1 MADGYLNFDTKINTD
16 GFNRGLSAIGN
27 LVKGAG
33 SQVSALGKS
42 FLPVTAAVTGVGA
55 AAAKTTIDFTKL
67 YESTM
72 VVFEKMLGGKSAA
85 NELYDSLLSIA
96 TASTYS
102 QEAFLTAG
110 KKLVGM
116 GVNAQDTTKYMQ
128 AITDAVA
135 GFGGTAENLT
145 NVAENFAKISTAGRL
160 SMEDVNML
168 SDNGIQALKI
178 LGNQYGKTTDEI
190 RDMISDGAI
199 PAKDAM
205 DKLAEGIEEG
215 TDGVNGMTAAMKGM
229 SLAMKGKTLT
239 GALDSLNSGFRA
251 FALNLTGINPTLK
264 ENDEGYEESTKR
276 LQQLTAAI
284 STVAGILPSLSS
296 LFTSVTEGVGLLL
309 DKLVGANVAFDE
321 ASGKWQNV
329 GGILGTIQEKLESMD
344 PGKLQQIGNVIL
356 GMAAAGAVLPVV
368 GGGIGKVGNAVDLLG
383 QVIAPVEKG
392 ITGLP
397 ETFQHAGKNMKPA
410 VKSFG
415 NLKDAILLPVADLP
429 KAFQGVAGRLTDT
442 LSSVSGKITGTF
454 GKIGPTLQSR
464 FPGISSALSNMGSY
478 LGAWGEET
486 VSALSEI
493 PARLSES
500 FGKIGSAL
508 QSRFHGISSALSNMG
523 SYLGAW
529 GGTVGKAFQGVVKSV
544 GNFAPGFISMLK
556 FGAIAGALV
565 AGLGLLQGQFG
576 DQIGAFLQTAAEKGP
591 EVIAQFC
598 NGISS
603 SLPEL
608 ITQGA
613 VLIQNLLQAI
623 TANIP
628 AIISGG
634 VQIIAGLVTGIAQQ
648 LPTLVPMAIQM
659 ILTIVQSL
667 LQNIPQLIS
676 AGLQLIMGLG
686 QGLVNAIPM
695 LISAA
700 PVIIRTLVT
709 GIVQNLPNIILVGI
723 QLLLALVNG
732 VVQAIPQLLAMIPE
746 IFSAFVDGILSVDWL
761 SVGKQILSSI
771 VDGIKSIGT
780 NLWNAVEEIFDD
792 GEGKSKEKGV
802 EHGQGY
808 AQGIESTK
816 ETVQASASGV
826 AQAGTDSYVAT
837 LEANSEFLNTSTM
850 NYANYSIDGFQS
862 AGVEI
867 AFSTEAQAATDGVA
881 NVLNAGSESLYTS
894 SYGAA
899 TGANEGVKAAGMPGT
914 FAAEGVQAVLGLGA
928 SMASQTGT
936 VSDAAGQVTDAAQI
950 TVSGADLCSAYS
962 NVGAQAIQSLAGSIT
977 SSSPQVN
984 SAANSVATAAI
995 TGLTSGKMPDKAKQ
1009 EGKKFI
1015 QALSSSI
1022 KSGTGTV
1029 RSAVTSVMNAA
1040 KSAANGLSGSG
1051 YSVGQ
1056 MFSAGIANGI
1066 RSGQYGIAAAA
1077 AQVANAAVQA
1087 AKQNLDINSPSK
1099 VGAWIGEMFDSGI
1112 AKGIGGNVS
1121 GILDSVGKMTGAIE
1135 NGTVSALN
1143 ALQRQALQGMT
1154 CAAGGRFVSY
1164 GRSQGQAAD
1173 SQPLPVYVQ
1182 TKATL
1187 VLQDGRV
1194 IAEVT
1199 TPYVDANIGDNV
1211 EKKGRYL
1218 K

>member
-16 GFNRGLSAIGN
+16 GFNKGLSAIGR

-42 FLPVTAAVTGVGA
+42 FLPVTAAVTGVGV

-72 VVFEKMLGGKSAA
+72 VVFEKMLGGKNAA

-96 TASTYS
+96 KASTFS

-116 GVNAQDTTKYMQ
+116 GVDAQDTTKYMQ

-135 GFGGTAENLT
+135 GFGGTSENLT

-296 LFTSVTEGVGLLL
+296 LFTSVTEGIGALL

-329 GGILGTIQEKLESMD
+329 GGILGTLQEKLDSMD
-344 PGKLQQIGNVIL
+344 PGKLQQIGNMIL

-397 ETFQHAGKNMKPA
+397 EVFKHAGSNIKTA
-410 VKSFG
+410 AKSFG
-415 NLKDAILLPVADLP
+415 NLKDAILLP
-429 KAFQGVAGRLTDT
+429 
-442 LSSVSGKITGTF
+442 LSDIPEGMRELWETGPGGKMIDALSRVSGKMTKAF
-454 GKIGPTLQSR
+454 GKIGP
-464 FPGISSALSNMGSY
+464 
-478 LGAWGEET
+478 
-486 VSALSEI
+486 
-493 PARLSES
+493 
-500 FGKIGSAL
+500 AL
-508 QSRFHGISSALSNMG
+508 QSKFPEISSVLSSMS

-529 GGTVGKAFQGVVKSV
+529 GGTVGEAFQGVVKSV
-544 GNFAPGFISMLK
+544 GNFAPGFIGMLK

-591 EVIAQFC
+591 EVITQFC

-603 SLPEL
+603 NLPSL
-608 ITQGA
+608 IAQGA
-613 VLIQNLLQAI
+613 ILIQNLLQAI

-628 AIISGG
+628 AIIAGG
-634 VQIIAGLVTGIAQQ
+634 VQIIASLVTGIAQQ
-648 LPTLVPMAIQM
+648 LPSLVPMALQM

-667 LQNIPQLIS
+667 LQNLPQLIS
-676 AGLQLIMGLG
+676 AGLQLVMGLG
-686 QGLVNAIPM
+686 QGLINAIPL

-732 VVQAIPQLLAMIPE
+732 IVQAIPQLLAMIPE
-746 IFSAFVDGILSVDWL
+746 IFSAFAEGIMSVDWL
-761 SVGKQILSSI
+761 SVGRQILSAI

-780 NLWNAVEEIFDD
+780 SLWDAVTEIFDD
-792 GEGKSKEKGV
+792 GEGKAKEKGI
-802 EHGQGY
+802 EQGQEY
-808 AQGIESTK
+808 AKGIESTK
-816 ETVQASASGV
+816 EAVQMSTSGV
-826 AQAGTDSYVAT
+826 AQAGTDTYVST
-837 LEANSEFLNTSTM
+837 LEANAEFLNTSTM
-850 NYANYSIDGFQS
+850 NFANYSINGFQA
-862 AGVEI
+862 AGVPI
-867 AFSTEAQAATDGVA
+867 AFSTEAQAATDGTV
-881 NVLNAGSESLYTS
+881 NVLNAGGESLYTS

-899 TGANEGVKAAGMPGT
+899 TGANEGIKAADMPGA
-914 FAAEGVQAVLGLGA
+914 FSAEGVQAVLGLGA
-928 SMASQTGT
+928 SMSSQTGT

-950 TVSGADLCSAYS
+950 TVSGADLCGAYS
-962 NVGAQAIQSLAGSIT
+962 NVGVQAIQSLAGSIT

-984 SAANSVATAAI
+984 SAAKAAATAAI

-1009 EGKKFI
+1009 EGTKFI
-1015 QALSSSI
+1015 KALASSI

-1029 RSAVTSVMNAA
+1029 KAAVTAVMNAA
-1040 KSAANGLSGSG
+1040 KAAANGLAGSG
-1051 YSVGQ
+1051 YSAGQ
-1056 MFSAGIANGI
+1056 MFSAGIAGGI
-1066 RSGQYGIAAAA
+1066 RSGQSGIAAAA
-1077 AQVANAAVQA
+1077 AQVARAAVQA
-1087 AKQNLDINSPSK
+1087 AKQNLDIHSPSK
-1099 VGAWIGEMFDSGI
+1099 VGAWIGEMFDTGI
-1112 AKGIGGNVS
+1112 AKGISGNVS
-1121 GILDSVGKMTGAIE
+1121 GILDSVGRMTGALE
-1135 NGTVSALN
+1135 DGTFLALSS
-1143 ALQRQALQGMT
+1143 LQQQAVQGMT
-1154 CAAGGRFVSY
+1154 GEIGRSYVSY
-1164 GRSQGQAAD
+1164 GQSQGQAAD
-1173 SQPLPVYVQ
+1173 KPAVPIYVQ

-1187 VLQDGRV
+1187 VLQDGRA

-1199 TPYVDANIGDNV
+1199 TPYVDANIGNNV
-1211 EKKGRYL
+1211 EKKVRYL

>member
-96 TASTYS
+96 KASTFS

-135 GFGGTAENLT
+135 GFGGTSENLT

-296 LFTSVTEGVGLLL
+296 LFTSVTEGIGILLE
-309 DKLVGANVAFDE
+309 KLVGANVAFDE

-368 GGGIGKVGNAVDLLG
+368 GGGIGKVGSAIDLLG

-397 ETFQHAGKNMKPA
+397 EAFKHAGGNMKTA
-410 VKSFG
+410 AKSFG
-415 NLKDAILLPVADLP
+415 NLKDAILLPVADIP
-429 KAFQGVAGRLTDT
+429 KAFQGVMSKITDT
-442 LSSVSGKITGTF
+442 VSLVSGKITGTF
-454 GKIGPTLQSR
+454 GKIGPALQSK
-464 FPGISSALSNMGSY
+464 FPGISSALSS
-478 LGAWGEET
+478 
-486 VSALSEI
+486 
-493 PARLSES
+493 
-500 FGKIGSAL
+500 
-508 QSRFHGISSALSNMG
+508 MG

-529 GGTVGKAFQGVVKSV
+529 GGTVGEAFQGVIKSV

-591 EVIAQFC
+591 EVITQFC

-603 SLPEL
+603 NLPAL
-608 ITQGA
+608 IAQGA

-634 VQIIAGLVTGIAQQ
+634 VQIIASLVTGIAQQ

-659 ILTIVQSL
+659 ILTIIQSL
-667 LQNIPQLIS
+667 LQNIPQLINAGIQLS
-676 AGLQLIMGLG
+676 AGIG
-686 QGLVNAIPM
+686 QGLINAIPM

-709 GIVQNLPNIILVGI
+709 GIVQNLPVIILAGI

-792 GEGKSKEKGV
+792 GEGEAEEKGRNA
-802 EHGQGY
+802 GQKY
-808 AQGIESTK
+808 AQGVEST
-816 ETVQASASGV
+816 TVDAQTSA
-826 AQAGTDSYVAT
+826 ANVAT
-837 LEANSEFLNTSTM
+837 AATNSFVFTMDSNGELVNQATWNMGNTANNGLQMASVPAAFSMNAQDAANGLITTLNENDLGAFSAAQLIGTEANSGIGS
-850 NYANYSIDGFQS
+850 ANMG
-862 AGVEI
+862 G
-867 AFSTEAQAATDGVA
+867 AFSNEGTQAGQE
-881 NVLNAGSESLYTS
+881 LSSSLS
-894 SYGAA
+894 GQ
-899 TGANEGVKAAGMPGT
+899 TGAVSAA
-914 FAAEGVQAVLGLGA
+914 
-928 SMASQTGT
+928 ASQVAGT
-936 VSDAAGQVTDAAQI
+936 AESSLSNVNL
-950 TVSGADLCSAYS
+950 SGSYS
-962 NVGAQAIQSLAGSIT
+962 NVGLQAMQGLAGSIT

-984 SAANSVATAAI
+984 SAAKAAAMAAI
-995 TGLTSGKMPDKAKQ
+995 TGLTSGRMPDKAKE

-1015 QALSSSI
+1015 QSLSSSI
-1022 KSGTGTV
+1022 KSGKGTV
-1029 RSAVTSVMNAA
+1029 KSAVTAVMNAA
-1040 KSAANGLSGSG
+1040 KAAANGLSGSG

-1121 GILDSVGKMTGAIE
+1121 GILDSVGRMTGAIE

-1143 ALQRQALQGMT
+1143 ALQRQAIHGMT
-1154 CAAGGRFVSY
+1154 GVAGGSCVSY

-1173 SQPLPVYVQ
+1173 RQALPVYVQ

-1199 TPYVDANIGDNV
+1199 TPYVDANIGNSV

>member
-96 TASTYS
+96 KASTFS

-135 GFGGTAENLT
+135 GFGGTSENLT

-296 LFTSVTEGVGLLL
+296 LFTSVTDGVGLLL

-329 GGILGTIQEKLESMD
+329 GGILGTIQEKLEGMD
-344 PGKLQQIGNVIL
+344 PGKLQQIGDVIL

-368 GGGIGKVGNAVDLLG
+368 GGGIGKVGNAMDLLG

-397 ETFQHAGKNMKPA
+397 ETFQHAGSNMKTA
-410 VKSFG
+410 AKSFG
-415 NLKDAILLPVADLP
+415 NLKDAILLPLADIPEGMKELWETGPGGKMVA
-429 KAFQGVAGRLTDT
+429 A
-442 LSSVSGKITGTF
+442 LSGVSGKMGDAF
-454 GKIGPTLQSR
+454 GKIGPALQSK
-464 FPGISSALSNMGSY
+464 FPGISSALSNMSSY
-478 LGAWGEET
+478 LGAWG
-486 VSALSEI
+486 S
-493 PARLSES
+493 
-500 FGKIGSAL
+500 
-508 QSRFHGISSALSNMG
+508 
-523 SYLGAW
+523 
-529 GGTVGKAFQGVVKSV
+529 TVGEAFQGVVKSV
-544 GNFAPGFISMLK
+544 GSFAPGFISMLK

-576 DQIGAFLQTAAEKGP
+576 DQIGAFLQMAAEKGP
-591 EVIAQFC
+591 EVITQFC
-598 NGISS
+598 SGISS

-608 ITQGA
+608 IAQGA

-634 VQIIAGLVTGIAQQ
+634 VQIIASLVTGIAQQ

-700 PVIIRTLVT
+700 PVIIRTLVSA
-709 GIVQNLPNIILVGI
+709 IIQNLPVIILAGI
-723 QLLLALVNG
+723 QLLVALVNG

-761 SVGKQILSSI
+761 GVGKQILSSI

-802 EHGQGY
+802 KHGQGY

-816 ETVQASASGV
+816 ETVRASASGV

-850 NYANYSIDGFQS
+850 NYANYSIDGFQAAGIPMVFS
-862 AGVEI
+862 A
-867 AFSTEAQAATDGVA
+867 EAQAATDGTA

-928 SMASQTGT
+928 SMASQTGM

-950 TVSGADLCSAYS
+950 TVSGADLCGAYS

-995 TGLTSGKMPDKAKQ
+995 TGLTSGRMPDKAKE

-1015 QALSSSI
+1015 QSLSSSI

-1029 RSAVTSVMNAA
+1029 KSAVTAVMNAA
-1040 KSAANGLSGSG
+1040 KAAANGLSGSG
-1051 YSVGQ
+1051 YSAGQ

-1121 GILDSVGKMTGAIE
+1121 GILDSVGRMTGAIE

-1143 ALQRQALQGMT
+1143 SLQRQAIRGMT
-1154 CAAGGRFVSY
+1154 FATGGSCVSY

-1173 SQPLPVYVQ
+1173 RQALPVYVQ

-1199 TPYVDANIGDNV
+1199 TPYVDANIGNNV

>member
-1 MADGYLNFDTKINTD
+1 MADGHLNFDTKINTD
-16 GFNRGLSAIGN
+16 GFNKGLSAIGR

-72 VVFEKMLGGKSAA
+72 VVFEKMLGGKNAA

-96 TASTYS
+96 KASTFS

-135 GFGGTAENLT
+135 GFGGTSENLT

-205 DKLAEGIEEG
+205 DKLAGGIEEG

-296 LFTSVTEGVGLLL
+296 LFTSVTEGVGILLE
-309 DKLVGANVAFDE
+309 KLVGANVAFDE

-329 GGILGTIQEKLESMD
+329 GGILGTIQEKLED
-344 PGKLQQIGNVIL
+344 IEPEKLRQIGDVIL

-368 GGGIGKVGNAVDLLG
+368 GGGIAKVGNAVDLLG

-392 ITGLP
+392 VTGLP
-397 ETFQHAGKNMKPA
+397 DIFKRTGSDMKTA
-410 VKSFG
+410 AKSFG
-415 NLKDAILLPVADLP
+415 NLKDAILLP
-429 KAFQGVAGRLTDT
+429 
-442 LSSVSGKITGTF
+442 LSDIPEGMRELWETGPGGKMIDALSGVSGKMTEEF
-454 GKIGPTLQSR
+454 GKIGPTLQSK
-464 FPGISSALSNMGSY
+464 FPGISSALSDMSSY
-478 LGAWGEET
+478 LGT
-486 VSALSEI
+486 
-493 PARLSES
+493 
-500 FGKIGSAL
+500 
-508 QSRFHGISSALSNMG
+508 
-523 SYLGAW
+523 W
-529 GGTVGKAFQGVVKSV
+529 GGKVGEAFQGVVKSV
-544 GNFAPGFISMLK
+544 GNFAPGFIGMLK
-556 FGAIAGALV
+556 FGVIAGALV

-576 DQIGAFLQTAAEKGP
+576 EQIVAFLQTAAEKGP
-591 EVIAQFC
+591 EVITQFC

-603 SLPEL
+603 NLPSL
-608 ITQGA
+608 IAQGA
-613 VLIQNLLQAI
+613 ILIQNLLQAI

-628 AIISGG
+628 AVISGG
-634 VQIIAGLVTGIAQQ
+634 VQIIASLVTGIAQQ
-648 LPTLVPMAIQM
+648 LPILVPMAIQM

-667 LQNIPQLIS
+667 LQNLPQLIS
-676 AGLQLIMGLG
+676 AGLQLVMGLG
-686 QGLVNAIPM
+686 QGLINAIPL

-732 VVQAIPQLLAMIPE
+732 VVQAIPQLLALIPE
-746 IFSAFVDGILSVDWL
+746 VFSAFVEGILSVDWL
-761 SVGKQILSSI
+761 SVGKQILTAI

-780 NLWNAVEEIFDD
+780 SLWDAVTEIFDD
-792 GEGKSKEKGV
+792 GENEAEEKGRNA
-802 EHGQGY
+802 GQKY
-808 AQGIESTK
+808 AQGVEST
-816 ETVQASASGV
+816 TVEAQTSA
-826 AQAGTDSYVAT
+826 AAVAT
-837 LEANSEFLNTSTM
+837 
-850 NYANYSIDGFQS
+850 
-862 AGVEI
+862 
-867 AFSTEAQAATDGVA
+867 AATDSFLFTMDSNGELVNQATWNMGNTANNGLQMA
-881 NVLNAGSESLYTS
+881 NVPGAFSMNAQDAANGLITTLNVNDMGAFSAAQLIGTAANSGIGAANMGGAFSNEGTQAGQELSSSLSGQTGAVSAAASQVAGSAESSLS
-894 SYGAA
+894 
-899 TGANEGVKAAGMPGT
+899 NVN
-914 FAAEGVQAVLGLGA
+914 L
-928 SMASQTGT
+928 
-936 VSDAAGQVTDAAQI
+936 
-950 TVSGADLCSAYS
+950 SGSYS
-962 NVGAQAIQSLAGSIT
+962 NVGLQAMQSLAGSIT

-984 SAANSVATAAI
+984 SAGKAAAMAAI
-995 TGLTSGKMPDKAKQ
+995 TGLTSGRMPDKAKQ
-1009 EGKKFI
+1009 EGTKFI
-1015 QALSSSI
+1015 QALSSSVR
-1022 KSGTGTV
+1022 SGAGTV
-1029 RSAVTSVMNAA
+1029 RAAVTAVMNAA
-1040 KSAANGLSGSG
+1040 KAAANGLSGSG
-1051 YSVGQ
+1051 YSAGQ

-1066 RSGQYGIAAAA
+1066 LSGQSSIAAAA

-1099 VGAWIGEMFDSGI
+1099 VGAWIGEMFDFGI
-1112 AKGIGGNVS
+1112 AKGIGGNIT
-1121 GILDSVGKMTGAIE
+1121 GILDSVGRMTGAIE

-1143 ALQRQALQGMT
+1143 ALQRQAIQGMSGT
-1154 CAAGGRFVSY
+1154 AGGSCVSY

-1173 SQPLPVYVQ
+1173 RQVLPVYVQ

-1194 IAEVT
+1194 IADVT
-1199 TPYVDANIGDNV
+1199 TPYVDANIGNNV
-1211 EKKGRYL
+1211 VKKGRYL

>member
-1 MADGYLNFDTKINTD
+1 MADGYLNFDTKINTE

-33 SQVSALGKS
+33 SRVADLGKS

-96 TASTYS
+96 KASTFS

-135 GFGGTAENLT
+135 GFGGTSENLT

-296 LFTSVTEGVGLLL
+296 LFTSVTEGIGILLE
-309 DKLVGANVAFDE
+309 KLVGANVAFDE

-368 GGGIGKVGNAVDLLG
+368 GGGIGKVGSAVDLLG

-397 ETFQHAGKNMKPA
+397 GAFEHAGSNMKTA
-410 VKSFG
+410 AKSFG
-415 NLKDAILLPVADLP
+415 NLKDAILLPVADIP
-429 KAFQGVAGRLTDT
+429 KAFQGVMSKITDT
-442 LSSVSGKITGTF
+442 VSLVSGKITGTF
-454 GKIGPTLQSR
+454 GKIGPALQSK
-464 FPGISSALSNMGSY
+464 FPGISSALS
-478 LGAWGEET
+478 
-486 VSALSEI
+486 
-493 PARLSES
+493 
-500 FGKIGSAL
+500 K
-508 QSRFHGISSALSNMG
+508 MG

-529 GGTVGKAFQGVVKSV
+529 GGTVGEAFQGVIKSV

-591 EVIAQFC
+591 EVITQFC

-603 SLPEL
+603 NLPAL
-608 ITQGA
+608 IAQGA

-634 VQIIAGLVTGIAQQ
+634 VQIIASLVTGIAQQ
-648 LPTLVPMAIQM
+648 LPTLVPMALQM

-667 LQNIPQLIS
+667 LQNIPQLINAGIQLS
-676 AGLQLIMGLG
+676 AGIG
-686 QGLVNAIPM
+686 QGLINAIPM

-709 GIVQNLPNIILVGI
+709 GIVQNLPNIILAGI

-732 VVQAIPQLLAMIPE
+732 VVQALPQLLAMIPE

-771 VDGIKSIGT
+771 VDGIKSVGT

-792 GEGKSKEKGV
+792 GEGKAKEKGV
-802 EHGQGY
+802 KQGQEY
-808 AQGIESTK
+808 AQSIESTK
-816 ETVQASASGV
+816 EMVQTSTSSV

-837 LEANSEFLNTSTM
+837 LEANSEFLSTSTM
-850 NYANYSIDGFQS
+850 NFANYSINGFQ
-862 AGVEI
+862 AADI
-867 AFSTEAQAATDGVA
+867 QTAFSTEAQAATDGTA
-881 NVLNAGSESLYTS
+881 NVLNAGSESLYAS

-899 TGANEGVKAAGMPGT
+899 TGANEGVKAAGMPGA
-914 FAAEGVQAVLGLGA
+914 FSAEGIQAVLGLGA

-936 VSDAAGQVTDAAQI
+936 VSAAAGQVTDAAQI

-962 NVGAQAIQSLAGSIT
+962 NVGVQAIQGLAGSIT

-984 SAANSVATAAI
+984 SAANTAATAAI

-1009 EGKKFI
+1009 EGTKFI
-1015 QALSSSI
+1015 KALSSSI

-1029 RSAVTSVMNAA
+1029 KSAVTAVMNAA
-1040 KSAANGLSGSG
+1040 KAAANGLSGSG
-1051 YSVGQ
+1051 YSAGQ

-1087 AKQNLDINSPSK
+1087 AKQNLDINSPSR

-1112 AKGIGGNVS
+1112 AKGIGSNVS
-1121 GILDSVGKMTGAIE
+1121 GILASVGRMTGAIE
-1135 NGTVSALN
+1135 DGTISALN
-1143 ALQRQALQGMT
+1143 SLQRQAVQGM
-1154 CAAGGRFVSY
+1154 AGTAGNGFLSY
-1164 GRSQGQAAD
+1164 SKSQGQAA
-1173 SQPLPVYVQ
+1173 QQQTLPVYVQ

-1199 TPYVDANIGDNV
+1199 TPYVDANIGNNV

>member
-1 MADGYLNFDTKINTD
+1 MADGYLNFDTKINTE

-33 SQVSALGKS
+33 SRVADLGKS

-96 TASTYS
+96 KASTFS

-135 GFGGTAENLT
+135 GFGGTSENLT

-296 LFTSVTEGVGLLL
+296 LFTSVTEGIGILLE
-309 DKLVGANVAFDE
+309 KLVGANVAFDE

-368 GGGIGKVGNAVDLLG
+368 GGGIGKVGSAVDLLG

-397 ETFQHAGKNMKPA
+397 GAFEHAGSNMKTA
-410 VKSFG
+410 AKSFG
-415 NLKDAILLPVADLP
+415 NLKDAILLPVADIP
-429 KAFQGVAGRLTDT
+429 KAFQGVMSKITDT
-442 LSSVSGKITGTF
+442 VSLVSGKITGTF
-454 GKIGPTLQSR
+454 GKIGPALQSK
-464 FPGISSALSNMGSY
+464 FPGISSALS
-478 LGAWGEET
+478 
-486 VSALSEI
+486 
-493 PARLSES
+493 
-500 FGKIGSAL
+500 K
-508 QSRFHGISSALSNMG
+508 MG

-529 GGTVGKAFQGVVKSV
+529 GGTVGEAFQGVIKSV

-591 EVIAQFC
+591 EVITQFC

-603 SLPEL
+603 NLPAL
-608 ITQGA
+608 IAQGA

-634 VQIIAGLVTGIAQQ
+634 VQIIASLVTGIAQQ
-648 LPTLVPMAIQM
+648 LPTLVPMALQM

-667 LQNIPQLIS
+667 LQNIPQLINAGIQLS
-676 AGLQLIMGLG
+676 AGIG
-686 QGLVNAIPM
+686 QGLINAIPM

-709 GIVQNLPNIILVGI
+709 GIVQNLPNIILAGI

-732 VVQAIPQLLAMIPE
+732 VVQALPQLLAMIPE

-771 VDGIKSIGT
+771 VDGIKSVGT

-792 GEGKSKEKGV
+792 GEGKAKEKGV
-802 EHGQGY
+802 KQGQEY
-808 AQGIESTK
+808 AQSIESTK
-816 ETVQASASGV
+816 EMVQTSTSSV

-837 LEANSEFLNTSTM
+837 LEANSEFLSTSTM
-850 NYANYSIDGFQS
+850 NFANYSINGFQ
-862 AGVEI
+862 AADI
-867 AFSTEAQAATDGVA
+867 QTAFSTEAQAATDGTA
-881 NVLNAGSESLYTS
+881 NVLNAGSESLYAS

-899 TGANEGVKAAGMPGT
+899 TGANEGVKAAGMPGA
-914 FAAEGVQAVLGLGA
+914 FSAEGIQAVLGLGA

-936 VSDAAGQVTDAAQI
+936 VSAAAGQVTDAAQI

-962 NVGAQAIQSLAGSIT
+962 NVGVQAIQGLAGSIT

-984 SAANSVATAAI
+984 SAANTAATAAI

-1009 EGKKFI
+1009 EGTKFI
-1015 QALSSSI
+1015 KALSSSI

-1029 RSAVTSVMNAA
+1029 KSAVTAVMNAA
-1040 KSAANGLSGSG
+1040 KAAANGLSGSG
-1051 YSVGQ
+1051 YSAGQ

-1087 AKQNLDINSPSK
+1087 AKQNLDINSPSR

-1112 AKGIGGNVS
+1112 AKGIGSNVS
-1121 GILDSVGKMTGAIE
+1121 GILASVGRMTGAIE
-1135 NGTVSALN
+1135 DGTISALN
-1143 ALQRQALQGMT
+1143 SLQRQAVQGM
-1154 CAAGGRFVSY
+1154 AGTAG
-1164 GRSQGQAAD
+1164 
-1173 SQPLPVYVQ
+1173 
-1182 TKATL
+1182 
-1187 VLQDGRV
+1187 
-1194 IAEVT
+1194 
-1199 TPYVDANIGDNV
+1199 NGDRKSV
-1211 EKKGRYL
+1211 V
-1218 K
+1218 

>member
-454 GKIGPTLQSR
+454 GKIGPT
-464 FPGISSALSNMGSY
+464 
-478 LGAWGEET
+478 
-486 VSALSEI
+486 
-493 PARLSES
+493 
-500 FGKIGSAL
+500 L

>member
-96 TASTYS
+96 KASTFS

-116 GVNAQDTTKYMQ
+116 GVDAQDTTKYMQ

-135 GFGGTAENLT
+135 GFGGTSENLT

-199 PAKDAM
+199 PAKEAM

-284 STVAGILPSLSS
+284 STVAGILPALSS
-296 LFTSVTEGVGLLL
+296 LFASVTEGIGILL

-344 PGKLQQIGNVIL
+344 PGKLQQIGDVIL

-368 GGGIGKVGNAVDLLG
+368 GGGISKVGNAVGLLG
-383 QVIAPVEKG
+383 QVIAPAEKG

-397 ETFQHAGKNMKPA
+397 EAFKHAGSNMKTA
-410 VKSFG
+410 AKSFG
-415 NLKDAILLPVADLP
+415 NLKDAILLPLADLP
-429 KAFQGVAGRLTDT
+429 EGMRELWETGPGGKMMDALSGVSAKMTE
-442 LSSVSGKITGTF
+442 TF
-454 GKIGPTLQSR
+454 GKIGPALKSK
-464 FPGISSALSNMGSY
+464 FPGISSALSGMS
-478 LGAWGEET
+478 
-486 VSALSEI
+486 
-493 PARLSES
+493 
-500 FGKIGSAL
+500 
-508 QSRFHGISSALSNMG
+508 

-529 GGTVGKAFQGVVKSV
+529 GGTVGEAFQGVVKSV

-576 DQIGAFLQTAAEKGP
+576 EQISAFLQTAAEKGP
-591 EVIAQFC
+591 EVITRFC
-598 NGISS
+598 AGISS
-603 SLPEL
+603 NLPAL
-608 ITQGA
+608 IAQGA
-613 VLIQNLLQAI
+613 ILIQNLMQAI

-634 VQIIAGLVTGIAQQ
+634 VQIIASLVTGIAQQ
-648 LPTLVPMAIQM
+648 LPTLVPMALQM
-659 ILTIVQSL
+659 VLTIVQSL

-676 AGLQLIMGLG
+676 AGLQLIVGLG
-686 QGLVNAIPM
+686 QGLINAIPV

-700 PVIIRTLVT
+700 PVIIRTLVS
-709 GIVQNLPNIILVGI
+709 GIVQNLPTIILVGI

-732 VVQAIPQLLAMIPE
+732 VVQAIPQLLALIPE
-746 IFSAFVDGILSVDWL
+746 IFSAFVEGILSVDWL
-761 SVGKQILSSI
+761 SVGKQILTAI

-780 NLWNAVEEIFDD
+780 SLWDAVTEIFDD
-792 GEGKSKEKGV
+792 GENEAEEKGRNA
-802 EHGQGY
+802 GQKY
-808 AQGIESTK
+808 AQGVEST
-816 ETVQASASGV
+816 TVDAQTSAATV
-826 AQAGTDSYVAT
+826 ATAATDSFVFTMDSNGELVNQAT
-837 LEANSEFLNTSTM
+837 WNMGNTANNGLQMADVPAAFSMNAQDAANGLITTLNVNDMGAFSAAQLIGTEANSGIGA
-850 NYANYSIDGFQS
+850 ANMG
-862 AGVEI
+862 G
-867 AFSTEAQAATDGVA
+867 AFSNEGTQAGQELSSSLSGQTGAVSA
-881 NVLNAGSESLYTS
+881 AASQVAGSAESSLS
-894 SYGAA
+894 
-899 TGANEGVKAAGMPGT
+899 NVN
-914 FAAEGVQAVLGLGA
+914 L
-928 SMASQTGT
+928 
-936 VSDAAGQVTDAAQI
+936 
-950 TVSGADLCSAYS
+950 SGSYS
-962 NVGAQAIQSLAGSIT
+962 NVGLQAMQSLAGSIT
-977 SSSPQVN
+977 SSSPQVS
-984 SAANSVATAAI
+984 SAGKAAAMAAI
-995 TGLTSGKMPDKAKQ
+995 TGLTSGRMPDKAKQ
-1009 EGKKFI
+1009 EGTKFI
-1015 QALSSSI
+1015 QALSSSVR
-1022 KSGTGTV
+1022 SGAGTV
-1029 RSAVTSVMNAA
+1029 RSAVTAVMNAA
-1040 KSAANGLSGSG
+1040 KAAANGLSGSG
-1051 YSVGQ
+1051 YSAGQ

-1066 RSGQYGIAAAA
+1066 LSGQSSIAAAA

-1112 AKGIGGNVS
+1112 AKGIGSNVS
-1121 GILDSVGKMTGAIE
+1121 GILDSVGRMTGAIE
-1135 NGTVSALN
+1135 DGTVTALN
-1143 ALQRQALQGMT
+1143 SLQRQAIQGM
-1154 CAAGGRFVSY
+1154 AGTSGNGFLSY
-1164 GRSQGQAAD
+1164 SKSQGQAA
-1173 SQPLPVYVQ
+1173 QQQTLPVYVQ

-1199 TPYVDANIGDNV
+1199 TPYVDANIGHDV
-1211 EKKGRYL
+1211 EKKGRHL

>member
-1 MADGYLNFDTKINTD
+1 MADGYLNFDTKINTE

-33 SQVSALGKS
+33 SRVADLGKS

-96 TASTYS
+96 KASTFS

-135 GFGGTAENLT
+135 GFGGTSENLT

-296 LFTSVTEGVGLLL
+296 LFTSVTEGIGILLE
-309 DKLVGANVAFDE
+309 KLVGANVAFDE

-368 GGGIGKVGNAVDLLG
+368 GGGIGKVGSAVDLLG

-397 ETFQHAGKNMKPA
+397 GAFEHAGSNMKTA
-410 VKSFG
+410 AKSFG
-415 NLKDAILLPVADLP
+415 NLKDAILLPVADIP
-429 KAFQGVAGRLTDT
+429 KAFQGVMSKITDT
-442 LSSVSGKITGTF
+442 VSLVSGKITGTF
-454 GKIGPTLQSR
+454 GKIGPALQSK
-464 FPGISSALSNMGSY
+464 FPGISSALS
-478 LGAWGEET
+478 
-486 VSALSEI
+486 
-493 PARLSES
+493 
-500 FGKIGSAL
+500 K
-508 QSRFHGISSALSNMG
+508 MG

-529 GGTVGKAFQGVVKSV
+529 GGTVGEAFQGVIKSV

-591 EVIAQFC
+591 EVITQFC

-603 SLPEL
+603 NLPAL
-608 ITQGA
+608 IAQGA

-634 VQIIAGLVTGIAQQ
+634 VQIIASLVTGIAQQ
-648 LPTLVPMAIQM
+648 LPTLVPMA
-659 ILTIVQSL
+659 
-667 LQNIPQLIS
+667 LQI
-676 AGLQLIMGLG
+676 
-686 QGLVNAIPM
+686 AITEY
-695 LISAA
+695 SAA
-700 PVIIRTLVT
+700 
-709 GIVQNLPNIILVGI
+709 
-723 QLLLALVNG
+723 
-732 VVQAIPQLLAMIPE
+732 
-746 IFSAFVDGILSVDWL
+746 D
-761 SVGKQILSSI
+761 
-771 VDGIKSIGT
+771 
-780 NLWNAVEEIFDD
+780 
-792 GEGKSKEKGV
+792 
-802 EHGQGY
+802 
-808 AQGIESTK
+808 
-816 ETVQASASGV
+816 
-826 AQAGTDSYVAT
+826 
-837 LEANSEFLNTSTM
+837 
-850 NYANYSIDGFQS
+850 
-862 AGVEI
+862 
-867 AFSTEAQAATDGVA
+867 
-881 NVLNAGSESLYTS
+881 
-894 SYGAA
+894 
-899 TGANEGVKAAGMPGT
+899 
-914 FAAEGVQAVLGLGA
+914 
-928 SMASQTGT
+928 
-936 VSDAAGQVTDAAQI
+936 
-950 TVSGADLCSAYS
+950 
-962 NVGAQAIQSLAGSIT
+962 
-977 SSSPQVN
+977 
-984 SAANSVATAAI
+984 
-995 TGLTSGKMPDKAKQ
+995 
-1009 EGKKFI
+1009 
-1015 QALSSSI
+1015 
-1022 KSGTGTV
+1022 
-1029 RSAVTSVMNAA
+1029 
-1040 KSAANGLSGSG
+1040 
-1051 YSVGQ
+1051 
-1056 MFSAGIANGI
+1056 
-1066 RSGQYGIAAAA
+1066 
-1077 AQVANAAVQA
+1077 
-1087 AKQNLDINSPSK
+1087 
-1099 VGAWIGEMFDSGI
+1099 
-1112 AKGIGGNVS
+1112 
-1121 GILDSVGKMTGAIE
+1121 
-1135 NGTVSALN
+1135 
-1143 ALQRQALQGMT
+1143 
-1154 CAAGGRFVSY
+1154 
-1164 GRSQGQAAD
+1164 
-1173 SQPLPVYVQ
+1173 
-1182 TKATL
+1182 
-1187 VLQDGRV
+1187 
-1194 IAEVT
+1194 
-1199 TPYVDANIGDNV
+1199 
-1211 EKKGRYL
+1211 
-1218 K
+1218 

>member
-96 TASTYS
+96 KASTFS

-135 GFGGTAENLT
+135 GFGGTSENLT

-264 ENDEGYEESTKR
+264 ENDEGYKESTKR

-397 ETFQHAGKNMKPA
+397 ETFQHAGSNMKTA
-410 VKSFG
+410 AKSFG
-415 NLKDAILLPVADLP
+415 KLRGAILDPFQILTP
-429 KAFQGVAGRLTDT
+429 KLYNTINKCFAFIPNQI
-442 LSSVSGKITGTF
+442 SSLV
-454 GKIGPTLQSR
+454 GKIGPALQSK
-464 FPGISSALSNMGSY
+464 FPEISSALSDMS
-478 LGAWGEET
+478 
-486 VSALSEI
+486 
-493 PARLSES
+493 
-500 FGKIGSAL
+500 
-508 QSRFHGISSALSNMG
+508 

-529 GGTVGKAFQGVVKSV
+529 GGTVGEAFQGVVKSV

-603 SLPEL
+603 NLPTL
-608 ITQGA
+608 IAQGA

-634 VQIIAGLVTGIAQQ
+634 VQIIASLVTGIAQQ

-780 NLWNAVEEIFDD
+780 SLWNAVEEIFDD

-816 ETVQASASGV
+816 ETVQTSASGV

-1135 NGTVSALN
+1135 SGTVSALN

-1154 CAAGGRFVSY
+1154 CAAGERFVSY

>member
-1 MADGYLNFDTKINTD
+1 
-16 GFNRGLSAIGN
+16 
-27 LVKGAG
+27 
-33 SQVSALGKS
+33 
-42 FLPVTAAVTGVGA
+42 
-55 AAAKTTIDFTKL
+55 
-67 YESTM
+67 
-72 VVFEKMLGGKSAA
+72 
-85 NELYDSLLSIA
+85 
-96 TASTYS
+96 
-102 QEAFLTAG
+102 
-110 KKLVGM
+110 
-116 GVNAQDTTKYMQ
+116 MQ

-135 GFGGTAENLT
+135 GFGGTSENLT

-329 GGILGTIQEKLESMD
+329 GGILGTIQEKLEGMD

-397 ETFQHAGKNMKPA
+397 EIFKHAGSNMKTA
-410 VKSFG
+410 AKSFG
-415 NLKDAILLPVADLP
+415 NLKDAILLPLADIPEGMKELWETGPGGKMVA
-429 KAFQGVAGRLTDT
+429 A
-442 LSSVSGKITGTF
+442 LSGVSGKMGDAF
-454 GKIGPTLQSR
+454 GKIGPALQSK
-464 FPGISSALSNMGSY
+464 FPGISSALSNMS
-478 LGAWGEET
+478 
-486 VSALSEI
+486 
-493 PARLSES
+493 
-500 FGKIGSAL
+500 
-508 QSRFHGISSALSNMG
+508 

-529 GGTVGKAFQGVVKSV
+529 GGTVGEAFQGVVKSV

-608 ITQGA
+608 IAQGA

-686 QGLVNAIPM
+686 QGLINAIPM

-780 NLWNAVEEIFDD
+780 SLWNAVEEIFDD

-881 NVLNAGSESLYTS
+881 NVLNAGGESLYTS

-984 SAANSVATAAI
+984 SAANAAAMAAI

-1051 YSVGQ
+1051 YFVGQ

-1121 GILDSVGKMTGAIE
+1121 GIMDSVGRMTGAIE

-1143 ALQRQALQGMT
+1143 ALQRQAIQGMT
-1154 CAAGGRFVSY
+1154 GAAGGSFVSY

-1173 SQPLPVYVQ
+1173 RQTLPVYVQ

-1199 TPYVDANIGDNV
+1199 TPYVDANIGNNV

>member
-16 GFNRGLSAIGN
+16 GFNKGISAIGK
-27 LVKGAG
+27 LIKGAG
-33 SQVSALGKS
+33 SKVSELGKA
-42 FLPVTAAVTGVGA
+42 FRPVTDAVTGVRNA
-55 AAAKTTIDFTKL
+55 AVKTTIDFTKL

-72 VVFEKMLGGKSAA
+72 VVFEKMLGGKNAA

-96 TASTYS
+96 KASTFS

-128 AITDAVA
+128 AITDAIA
-135 GFGGTAENLT
+135 GFGGTSENLT
-145 NVAENFAKISTAGRL
+145 NVAESFAKISTAGRL
-160 SMEDVNML
+160 SMDDVNML

-251 FALNLTGINPTLK
+251 FSLNLTGINPTLK

-296 LFTSVTEGVGLLL
+296 LFTGVTEGIGILL
-309 DKLVGANVAFDE
+309 DILVGTNVAFDE

-356 GMAAAGAVLPVV
+356 RMGTAGSVLPVV
-368 GGGIGKVGNAVDLLG
+368 GSGIGKVGNALDWLG
-383 QVIAPVEKG
+383 KVIAPVEKG

-397 ETFQHAGKNMKPA
+397 EIFKHAGSNMKTA
-410 VKSFG
+410 AKSFG
-415 NLKDAILLPVADLP
+415 NLKDAILLPLLDIPEGMRELWETEPGGKMIDA
-429 KAFQGVAGRLTDT
+429 
-442 LSSVSGKITGTF
+442 LSRVSGKMTKAF
-454 GKIGPTLQSR
+454 GKIGP
-464 FPGISSALSNMGSY
+464 
-478 LGAWGEET
+478 
-486 VSALSEI
+486 
-493 PARLSES
+493 
-500 FGKIGSAL
+500 AL
-508 QSRFHGISSALSNMG
+508 QSKFPEISSVLSGMS

-529 GGTVGKAFQGVVKSV
+529 GGTVGEVFQGVVKSV

-556 FGAIAGALV
+556 FGVIAGALA

-591 EVIAQFC
+591 EVITQFC

-603 SLPEL
+603 NLPSL
-608 ITQGA
+608 IAQGA
-613 VLIQNLLQAI
+613 ILIQNLLQAI

-628 AIISGG
+628 AIIAGG
-634 VQIIAGLVTGIAQQ
+634 VQIIASLVTGIAQQ
-648 LPTLVPMAIQM
+648 LPSLVPLALQM

-667 LQNIPQLIS
+667 LQNLPQLIS
-676 AGLQLIMGLG
+676 AGLQLVMGLG
-686 QGLVNAIPM
+686 QGLINAIPL

-732 VVQAIPQLLAMIPE
+732 IVQAIPQLLAMIPE
-746 IFSAFVDGILSVDWL
+746 IFSAFAEGIMSVDWL
-761 SVGKQILSSI
+761 SVGRKILSAI

-780 NLWNAVEEIFDD
+780 SLWDAVTEIFDD
-792 GEGKSKEKGV
+792 GEGKAKEKGI
-802 EHGQGY
+802 EQGQEY
-808 AQGIESTK
+808 AKGIESTK
-816 ETVQASASGV
+816 EAVQMSTSGV
-826 AQAGTDSYVAT
+826 AQAGTDTYVST
-837 LEANSEFLNTSTM
+837 LEANAEFLNTSTM
-850 NYANYSIDGFQS
+850 NFANYSINGFQT
-862 AGVEI
+862 AGVPI
-867 AFSTEAQAATDGVA
+867 AFSTEAQAATDGTV
-881 NVLNAGSESLYTS
+881 NVLNAGGESLYTS

-899 TGANEGVKAAGMPGT
+899 TGANEGIKAADMPGA
-914 FAAEGVQAVLGLGA
+914 FSAEGVQAVLGLGA
-928 SMASQTGT
+928 SMSSQTGT

-950 TVSGADLCSAYS
+950 TVSGADLCGAFSAEG
-962 NVGAQAIQSLAGSIT
+962 VQAIQSLAGSIT

-984 SAANSVATAAI
+984 SAAKAAATAAI

-1009 EGKKFI
+1009 EGTKFI
-1015 QALSSSI
+1015 KALASSI

-1029 RSAVTSVMNAA
+1029 KAAVTTVMNAA
-1040 KSAANGLSGSG
+1040 KAAANGLAGSG
-1051 YSVGQ
+1051 YSAGQ
-1056 MFSAGIANGI
+1056 MFSAGIASGI
-1066 RSGQYGIAAAA
+1066 RSGQGGIAAAA
-1077 AQVANAAVQA
+1077 AQVARAAVQA
-1087 AKQNLDINSPSK
+1087 AKQNLDIHSPSK
-1099 VGAWIGEMFDSGI
+1099 VGTWIGKMFDTGI
-1112 AKGIGGNVS
+1112 AKGISGNVS
-1121 GILDSVGKMTGAIE
+1121 GILDSVGRMTGALE
-1135 NGTVSALN
+1135 DGTFLALSS
-1143 ALQRQALQGMT
+1143 LQRQAVQGMT
-1154 CAAGGRFVSY
+1154 GEIGRSYVSY
-1164 GRSQGQAAD
+1164 GQSQGQAAD
-1173 SQPLPVYVQ
+1173 KQAVPIYVQ

-1187 VLQDGRV
+1187 VLQDGRA

-1199 TPYVDANIGDNV
+1199 TPYVDANIGNNV